1 MFLPKCKHN
10 DKSMSIKGR
19 SSGSGIVLN
28 LSPSRLA
35 TVAAFFGMKE
45 IVLRYSGATAWAFN
59 PFPYCP
65 QRAI

>member
-1 MFLPKCKHN
+1 
-10 DKSMSIKGR
+10 MSIKGR